1 MARHTAKSHKIRKV
15 EILVIQI
22 LICDDDICMAS
33 DIEKFVMTYCKMKSL
48 GFDIDTYYSGDRIIK
63 DLEERVYFDILFL
76 DIEMKKMDGVMVGH
90 YIREQLHN
98 DSMLIIYIS
107 SYTQYAME
115 LFQIRPMDFLVKPIS
130 PQRMYEVLDIAVRL
144 LNRKEISFS
153 YKQGRNFNKI
163 LVKEIIYFRAKDREV
178 EMITTN
184 GVICFYEVLGN
195 IYQVLKDHGFFFI
208 HKSYLVNY
216 DYVDEFYY
224 DRLIMVNGECLK
236 IAQGRRKDVRKYQIE
251 MLCGEMNDGN

>member
-1 MARHTAKSHKIRKV
+1 MKEKQISINLKIG
-15 EILVIQI
+15 
-22 LICDDDICMAS
+22 ICDDDICMAS

-48 GFDIDTYYSGDRIIK
+48 GFDIDTYYSGDRIVK

>member
-1 MARHTAKSHKIRKV
+1 
-15 EILVIQI
+15 
-22 LICDDDICMAS
+22 
-33 DIEKFVMTYCKMKSL
+33 MKSL

-178 EMITTN
+178 EMITTM
-184 GVICFYEVLGN
+184 GLFAFMKFWE
-195 IYQVLKDHGFFFI
+195 IYIKSLKIMDSFLFI
-208 HKSYLVNY
+208 NHIW
-216 DYVDEFYY
+216 
-224 DRLIMVNGECLK
+224 LIM
-236 IAQGRRKDVRKYQIE
+236 I
-251 MLCGEMNDGN
+251 MLMNFIMTD

>member
-1 MARHTAKSHKIRKV
+1 
-15 EILVIQI
+15 
-22 LICDDDICMAS
+22 
-33 DIEKFVMTYCKMKSL
+33 MTYCKMKSL

-144 LNRKEISFS
+144 LNRKEIPFLTN
-153 YKQGRNFNKI
+153 RE
-163 LVKEIIYFRAKDREV
+163 EISIK
-178 EMITTN
+178 
-184 GVICFYEVLGN
+184 
-195 IYQVLKDHGFFFI
+195 
-208 HKSYLVNY
+208 YL
-216 DYVDEFYY
+216 
-224 DRLIMVNGECLK
+224 
-236 IAQGRRKDVRKYQIE
+236 
-251 MLCGEMNDGN
+251 